1 MIRLVRLNQGIVGG
15 VEKELLVDILPQLA
29 GSFRR
34 RKEYY
39 EYYFDEK
46 EIELSLED
54 INDLS
59 SEFIIKL
66 NWEELK
72 ILI

>member
-46 EIELSLED
+46 RNRTLLRRY
-54 INDLS
+54 
-59 SEFIIKL
+59 
-66 NWEELK
+66 
-72 ILI
+72 